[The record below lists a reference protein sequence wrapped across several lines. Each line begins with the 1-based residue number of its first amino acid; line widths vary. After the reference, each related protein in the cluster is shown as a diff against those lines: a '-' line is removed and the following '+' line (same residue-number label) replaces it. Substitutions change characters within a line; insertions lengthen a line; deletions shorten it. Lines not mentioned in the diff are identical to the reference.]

1 MQPLKKNDIPA
12 IQKENITAVCIDDF
26 SFKKRHTYGTLMV
39 DIKTHSIIDIIDSR
53 ELEAVEEWLKTFPAL
68 QFVSRDGS
76 ITFKSAIT
84 NANKNIEQISDRFHL
99 LQGLTDAAKKFI
111 SGYFKAN
118 IGLPVSASHYNGTET
133 SDYWTKDPGC
143 ADFPTKEHLSSVE
156 RKRKLVEEALN
167 LQKEGYSPCK
177 IAQRIGVTLS
187 TVKVYLK
194 PGFSPENA
202 CYNTTM
208 PSKIKPYADDIKDLL
223 TNGQSF
229 KKIESFIRDKGY
241 DGAASTI
248 RMFATRE
255 RKLMK
260 EAGATEGNVEKIERK
275 WLVSLLYKP
284 IDQVKKIS
292 QEQLDTII
300 NKNPVIGLI
309 YDAVK
314 GFKETLFS
322 KKEEEL
328 DNWIKYVEQLEIDEI
343 NSFISGIKRDM
354 AAVKNAIKLDFNNGL
369 VEGSI
374 NKLKVIKRIMYGRCG
389 FDLLKNKTLKL
400 ELKRKFN

>member
-1 MQPLKKNDIPA
+1 LQPFKKNDIPD

-39 DIKTHSIIDIIDSR
+39 NIETHCIIDIIDSR
-53 ELEAVEEWLKTFPAL
+53 ELEPVTEWLKTFPAL

-76 ITFKSAIT
+76 ITFNRAIT
-84 NANKNIEQISDRFHL
+84 KANENIEQISDRFHL

-133 SDYWTKDPGC
+133 SNYWAKDMGC
-143 ADFPTKEHLSSVE
+143 TDFPTREHLSSVE
-156 RKRKLVEEALN
+156 RKKKLLEEART
-167 LQKEGYSPCK
+167 LQNEGYNPSK
-177 IAQRIGVTLS
+177 IAERIGVTLS
-187 TVKVYLK
+187 TVKRYLK
-194 PGFSPENA
+194 PNFNPENA
-202 CYNTTM
+202 GYNTTG
-208 PSKIKPYADDIKDLL
+208 PSKIKPYADDIKDMLSKE
-223 TNGQSF
+223 QPF
-229 KKIESFIRDKGY
+229 KKIESFIREKGY

-260 EAGATEGNVEKIERK
+260 EAGATEGNAQKIERK

-300 NKNPVIGLI
+300 NQNPVIGMI

-314 GFKETLFS
+314 GFKEVLFS

-328 DNWIKYVEQLEIDEI
+328 DNWIKYAEQLGIDEI
-343 NSFISGIKRDM
+343 NSFIGGIKRDIT
-354 AAVKNAIKLDFNNGL
+354 AVKNAIKLDFNNGL
-369 VEGSI
+369 AEGSV

-400 ELKRKFN
+400 ELKKIN